1 MQPAN
6 ADTVLG
12 DFNKTEFTHFGVT
25 SVFYRQGD
33 RFLVSTDGIG
43 GSLQDFEIIYTFGV
57 YPLQQY
63 LIEFPGGR
71 MQALSIV
78 WDARPQSEG
87 GQRWFHLY
95 PEEKIPHDDLLHWTQ
110 PSQNWNNM
118 CAECHSTRLQ
128 KNYDAKTRRFDT
140 TWSEVNVACEAC
152 HGPGEDHQR
161 WAQRESGWEALQDD
175 MGLQVELNERRDV
188 HWKMDVAGSIARRSQ
203 PRTSNREIETCA
215 RCHSRR
221 SPISPE
227 YRHGEPLLDH
237 YLPALLSDG
246 LYHADGQID
255 DEVYVYGSYR
265 AKQDACCRGDLQ

>member
-1 MQPAN
+1 MGMTA
-6 ADTVLG
+6 A
-12 DFNKTEFTHFGVT
+12 
-25 SVFYRQGD
+25 
-33 RFLVSTDGIG
+33 
-43 GSLQDFEIIYTFGV
+43 LQDFEIIYTFGV

-95 PEEKIPHDDLLHWTQ
+95 PDEKIPHDDLLHWTR

-128 KNYDAKTRRFDT
+128 KNYDAKTRSFDT

-161 WAQRESGWEALQDD
+161 WAKRESGWEALQDD
-175 MGLQVELNERRDV
+175 LGLQV
-188 HWKMDVAGSIARRSQ
+188 S
-203 PRTSNREIETCA
+203 
-215 RCHSRR
+215 
-221 SPISPE
+221 
-227 YRHGEPLLDH
+227 
-237 YLPALLSDG
+237 
-246 LYHADGQID
+246 
-255 DEVYVYGSYR
+255 
-265 AKQDACCRGDLQ
+265 